1 MKSMAHKKDVES
13 FKKTFI
19 ENLNFKI
26 AAVENQTG
34 KIKASEAE
42 LMAKVE
48 KAVWR
53 DDSLN

>member
-1 MKSMAHKKDVES
+1 MYRFPHPHVGRYPTNES
-13 FKKTFI
+13 FSKTFI

-48 KAVWR
+48 KAV
-53 DDSLN
+53 